1 LSTNRYAKPTEK
13 PWWMDD
19 DEVDHKEIKKN
30 GSKSFIKQ
38 QPSQSLS
45 PNKLLTSK
53 SKKLISTQETVE
65 EIPEIETKKDELNFS
80 LINLPKLS
88 FDNSLYSNSH
98 FNENKKTKSYSE
110 EDDDEMPT
118 DNVLSSPESKQS
130 VIERNK
136 INDINTINKEI
147 ELIKNVS
154 KIENDTNL
162 LSKVLLIDT
171 LNSGDVNGETINPK
185 TEQTQNQVQISDTKI
200 INNDSQTRRDF
211 NDIEDYYRNYANNNL
226 NTLLTKTNYINES
239 NSLQRT
245 NITYEDN
252 HKSNSYS
259 NNNFGLKAI
268 LAITT
273 ELENRA
279 LESILKDIDKDS
291 RNETKKNNNA
301 INRKSDL
308 ISEKFKNIK
317 STGYG
322 T

>member
-1 LSTNRYAKPTEK
+1 
-13 PWWMDD
+13 MDD
-19 DEVDHKEIKKN
+19 DEVDHKEVKKN

-80 LINLPKLS
+80 LTNLPKLS
-88 FDNSLYSNSH
+88 FDNSSYSNSH
-98 FNENKKTKSYSE
+98 FKENKQTKSYSE
-110 EDDDEMPT
+110 EEDDENPT

-136 INDINTINKEI
+136 INDINIINKET
-147 ELIKNVS
+147 ESIKNVS
-154 KIENDTNL
+154 TNL
-162 LSKVLLIDT
+162 LSKVILIDT
-171 LNSGDVNGETINPK
+171 LTSGERNGETINSK
-185 TEQTQNQVQISDTKI
+185 TEQTQNQVQINDTKI

-211 NDIEDYYRNYANNNL
+211 NDIEDYYRNYTNNNL
-226 NTLLTKTNYINES
+226 DTLTKTNYINES

-245 NITYEDN
+245 DIIYEDN
-252 HKSNSYS
+252 HKRKSYS
-259 NNNFGLKAI
+259 NNDFDLKAI

-291 RNETKKNNNA
+291 RNETKKKNNE

-322 T
+322 I